1 MQPTVTHRTIMPK
14 AKYAASAALNPF
26 FDVVQKGLSG
36 LVDGEHY
43 FDTVAEDAVFEFL
56 YEFPGWP
63 RTIKGR
69 PNLMT
74 QYAGYGDNIR
84 LQAADKLV
92 VHHAKAGGIVILE
105 YQVQGT
111 VLATGVPYNN
121 RFVSV
126 ITIGDRKII
135 HWRDYMDSLAA
146 WNALTGPKK

>member
-1 MQPTVTHRTIMPK
+1 LTKSQ
-14 AKYAASAALNPF
+14 F
-26 FDVVQKGLSG
+26 VVPQSTKPCIGRSRDFPRPVSSYSTRGGTSG
-36 LVDGEHY
+36 NTSRVI
-43 FDTVAEDAVFEFL
+43 
-56 YEFPGWP
+56 
-63 RTIKGR
+63 R
-69 PNLMT
+69 T

>member
-1 MQPTVTHRTIMPK
+1 MPK
-14 AKYAASAALNPF
+14 AKYAAFAALNPF

-43 FDTVAEDAVFEFL
+43 FDAVAEDAVFEFIN
-56 YEFPGWP
+56 EFPGWP

>member
-1 MQPTVTHRTIMPK
+1 MPK
-14 AKYAASAALNPF
+14 AEYAAFAALNPF
-26 FDVVQKGLSG
+26 FDVIQKGLSG
-36 LVDGEHY
+36 FVDGEHY

-69 PNLMT
+69 ANLMT

-84 LQAADKLV
+84 LHGADKLV
-92 VHHAKAGGIVILE
+92 VHPAKAGGIVILE
-105 YQVQGT
+105 YEVHGT
-111 VLATGVPYNN
+111 ILATGVLYDN

-126 ITIGDRKII
+126 ITIDNRKII

-146 WNALTGPKK
+146 WNALTAQKEKSEGSAR

>member
-84 LQAADKLV
+84 LQTADKLV

-135 HWRDYMDSLAA
+135 HGEITWTLSRLGML
-146 WNALTGPKK
+146 

>member
-1 MQPTVTHRTIMPK
+1 MPK

-126 ITIGDRKII
+126 ITIGDKD
-135 HWRDYMDSLAA
+135 HSLARLRGLSRGLECS
-146 WNALTGPKK
+146 NGTEEIM